1 MASKTK
7 KTEEIRAKKHRA
19 NKKNLAAEQK
29 RIRENL
35 ELLVKVANA
44 K

>member
-7 KTEEIRAKKHRA
+7 QTEEVRAKKHRA
-19 NKKNLAAEQK
+19 NKKNLAAEQQ
-29 RIRENL
+29 RIKDNL
-35 ELLVKVANA
+35 EMLAKIANA